1 MANLSVLKW
10 RNGGSVQQFCP
21 FPVGGVYI
29 SASNASPSSLWAG
42 TTWTRIAAG
51 TFLVSSGGATTGD
64 YAVGKTGGAASVTLS
79 VLQIPAHKHS
89 YNGWWSAQYAGGSS
103 SAKACVAYYNDDI
116 TPGGQGVE
124 YTGGGGAH
132 ENRPPYLSVD
142 MWRRT
147 A

>member
-1 MANLSVLKW
+1 MQIKFKS
-10 RNGGSVQQFCP
+10 GSDFQTYCP

-29 SASNASPSSLWAG
+29 SASNVTPSTLWPG

-51 TFLVSSGGATTGD
+51 TFLVSSGGGTSGD
-64 YAVGKTGGAASVTLS
+64 YAVGKTGGAASVVLS

-89 YNGWWSAQYAGGSS
+89 YSGWWSAQYAPGGD
-103 SAKACVAYYNDDI
+103 AKACVAYRNDDL

-132 ENRPPYLSVD
+132 ENRPPYLAVD
-142 MWRRT
+142 MWKRT